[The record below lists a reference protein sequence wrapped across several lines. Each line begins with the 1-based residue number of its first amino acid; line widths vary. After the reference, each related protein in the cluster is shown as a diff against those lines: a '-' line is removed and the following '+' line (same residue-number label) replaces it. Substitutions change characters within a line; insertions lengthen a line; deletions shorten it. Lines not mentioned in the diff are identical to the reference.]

1 MKSITICLLL
11 MSGLCLFA
19 CMPALAAADGTTTD
33 LSTFI
38 IPLAP
43 VGSSSHSAIVQA
55 AASGDSY
62 PITVKQAKDA
72 IRAFTGTTDMDLVLS
87 STGTMPVGSYY
98 LFGVTNSSSYYY
110 VNQNS
115 GVVEFALLAE
125 NIADNEKFSL
135 NRDESYAN
143 GTAFAAS
150 RYETFSQKNW
160 KIIRDQQ
167 INISWYR
174 MNGTEYESLSVPT
187 YLFTLR
193 EEKDHV
199 LTPNTVTLLV
209 SAVDGKVIYYGGIDR
224 LLLVDLRPSATMSQA
239 IEEASDHFSYQTTH
253 SWAYLSVITRPMNY
267 QSLAWIVTL
276 RGTHNDHEH
285 EESFVIDAVSGEF
298 ITDYLYGIWPDGYTY
313 FMYYG

>member
-1 MKSITICLLL
+1 MKSITVCLLL
-11 MSGLCLFA
+11 MTGLCLFA

-33 LSTFI
+33 LSTFM
-38 IPLAP
+38 IPLEPAG
-43 VGSSSHSAIVQA
+43 GSAHTATVQA

-72 IRAFTGTTDMDLVLS
+72 IRAFAGTTDMDLYLS

-98 LFGVTNSSSYYY
+98 QFGMTNSSSYYY

-125 NIADNEKFSL
+125 NMPDNGTFIL
-135 NRDESYAN
+135 TRDESSAK

-167 INISWYR
+167 LNISWYR

-199 LTPNTVTLLV
+199 LTPSTVTLLV

-224 LLLVDLRPSATMSQA
+224 LLLVDLKPAVTMSQA
-239 IEEASDHFSYQTTH
+239 VEEASNHFSYQTTH

>member
-1 MKSITICLLL
+1 MKSTAVFLLL
-11 MSGLCLFA
+11 ITGLCLFA
-19 CMPALAAADGTTTD
+19 CMPALATADGTTTD
-33 LSTFI
+33 LSTFM
-38 IPLAP
+38 IPLEPAG
-43 VGSSSHSAIVQA
+43 GSSDSATVQA

-72 IRAFTGTTDMDLVLS
+72 IRTFAGSTDMDLVLS
-87 STGTMPVGSYY
+87 RTGTMPVGSYY
-98 LFGVTNSSSYYY
+98 LFGQTNSSSYYY

-115 GVVEFALLAE
+115 GVVEFALLAQ
-125 NIADNEKFSL
+125 NIPDNETFAL
-135 NRDESYAN
+135 TRDECYAQ
-143 GTAFAAS
+143 GTTFAAS

-160 KIIRDQQ
+160 KIIRDEQL
-167 INISWYR
+167 NISWYR
-174 MNGTEYESLSVPT
+174 MNGTEYESLIVPT

-193 EEKDHV
+193 EEKEHV
-199 LTPNTVTLLV
+199 LTPSTVTLLV

-224 LLLVDLRPSATMSQA
+224 LLLVGLKPAATMSQA
-239 IEEASDHFSYQTTH
+239 VEEASNHFSYQTTH

-267 QSLAWIVTL
+267 QSLAWVVTL

-285 EESFVIDAVSGEF
+285 EETFVIDAVSGEF

>member
-1 MKSITICLLL
+1 MKSTAVCLLL
-11 MSGLCLFA
+11 ITGLCLFA

-33 LSTFI
+33 LSTFM
-38 IPLAP
+38 IPLDP
-43 VGSSSHSAIVQA
+43 VGGTAQYAGVQ

-72 IRAFTGTTDMDLVLS
+72 VRAFTGSTDMDLFLS

-98 LFGVTNSSSYYY
+98 LFGVNNSLSYYY

-115 GVVEFALLAE
+115 GMVEFALLAE
-125 NIADNEKFSL
+125 NMPDKGTFSL
-135 NRDESYAN
+135 TRDESYAK

-199 LTPNTVTLLV
+199 LTPDTVTLLV
-209 SAVDGKVIYYGGIDR
+209 SAVDGKIIYYGGIDR
-224 LLLVDLRPSATMSQA
+224 LLLVDLKPAATMSQA
-239 IEEASDHFSYQTTH
+239 IEEASNHFSYQTTH

-285 EESFVIDAVSGEF
+285 VENFVIDADSGEF